1 MSYPYYG
8 IPDMSAPAIGAR
20 IGHALT
26 SWIAGEDIP
35 DATTPGDVQ
44 DRYNRQRDHVRG
56 EASKIGFEGGFRPQS
71 VHSTDNFERHDLS
84 TLRGKVDKID
94 LKAVGDLVEAWRQI
108 GVKETTSLQ
117 TFQLAMGKATGEDI
131 WRGESR
137 KAAAQ
142 AVTDYTTQASQVAK
156 AAALTSSKL
165 SELRTGLEPTKDL
178 VPHVPEH
185 RSGTSNFRHWVAGRG
200 WRNDDTA
207 YANAYAEAKRVL
219 QTVYAPVV
227 HESDTNVPI
236 IPKPNEPK
244 PGPPGD
250 QPPPWKPRGVE
261 TGGPIPSTG
270 PDGKAPTPSPGEDG
284 PGPHGT
290 GTENPQPAPSA
301 NQSAGTEFS
310 ADRAA
315 TDPAAA
321 TTAAGADPNGT
332 GSPVPGSS
340 APGVGSGGSGG
351 PIGAGG
357 PGGVGTGGP
366 GGIGTGGPGGV
377 GAGGP
382 GGVGAGVPFA
392 GRPGAAADAGA
403 RPGTSPARGGANG
416 MPGMG
421 PAAAGRGKGD
431 KDEDRTK
438 NIPDYLVTK
447 EHGDELTGIPDLPK
461 TVPPVLGT

>member
-8 IPDMSAPAIGAR
+8 IPDMSLPAIGSR
-20 IGHALT
+20 MGRALT

-35 DATTPGDVQ
+35 DATSPSEVQ
-44 DRYNRQRDHVRG
+44 DRYNRQRDSVRG

-71 VHSTDNFERHDLS
+71 VHSTDNFERHDLA

-94 LKAVGDLVEAWRQI
+94 LKAVGDLVQAWRQI

-185 RSGTSNFRHWVAGRG
+185 RSGASNLRHWIAGRG

-227 HESDTNVPI
+227 RESDTNVPL

-250 QPPPWKPRGVE
+250 QPPPWKPGGTE

-270 PDGKAPTPSPGEDG
+270 PDAKPPTPTPGEDG
-284 PGPHGT
+284 PGPQGT
-290 GTENPQPAPSA
+290 GTENSQPDPTATD
-301 NQSAGTEFS
+301 QSAGTENS
-310 ADRAA
+310 GVLTA
-315 TDPAAA
+315 TDPAS
-321 TTAAGADPNGT
+321 TTAASVDANGA
-332 GSPVPGSS
+332 GSNAPGSS
-340 APGVGSGGSGG
+340 LPRGGSGSSGG
-351 PIGAGG
+351 PIG
-357 PGGVGTGGP
+357 TGGS
-366 GGIGTGGPGGV
+366 GGV
-377 GAGGP
+377 GAGGVGQGGP

-403 RPGTSPARGGANG
+403 RPGSSAGRGGANG
-416 MPGMG
+416 MSGMGG

-438 NIPDYLVTK
+438 NIPEYLVTK

>member
-8 IPDMSAPAIGAR
+8 IPDMSLPAIGSR
-20 IGHALT
+20 LGHALT
-26 SWIAGEDIP
+26 SLIAGEDIP
-35 DATTPGDVQ
+35 DATSPGDVQ
-44 DRYNRQRDHVRG
+44 DRYNRQRDTVRG
-56 EASKIGFEGGFRPQS
+56 EASKIGFEGAFRPQS
-71 VHSTDNFERHDLS
+71 VTATDNFERHDLA

-117 TFQLAMGKATGEDI
+117 TFQLAMTKATGEDI
-131 WRGESR
+131 WRGESS

-185 RSGTSNFRHWVAGRG
+185 RSGTSNLRHWVAGRG

-227 HESDTNVPI
+227 HESDTNVPV

-244 PGPPGD
+244 PGPPGN
-250 QPPPWKPRGVE
+250 QPPPWRPGG
-261 TGGPIPSTG
+261 TDSGGPIPATG
-270 PDGKAPTPSPGEDG
+270 PDGKTVAPTPGEDG
-284 PGPHGT
+284 SGPQGPSTEYPQPDPTGT
-290 GTENPQPAPSA
+290 GQSVGSENL
-301 NQSAGTEFS
+301 G
-310 ADRAA
+310 DHAA

-321 TTAAGADPNGT
+321 TTAAGADPNAT
-332 GSPVPGSS
+332 GSPAPGSTV
-340 APGVGSGGSGG
+340 PRGGIGG
-351 PIGAGG
+351 P
-357 PGGVGTGGP
+357 VGTGGP
-366 GGIGTGGPGGV
+366 GGAGTGGPGGV
-377 GAGGP
+377 GQ
-382 GGVGAGVPFA
+382 GGVGQGGIGQGGVGTSVPFA

-403 RPGTSPARGGANG
+403 RPGSSAGRGGTNG
-416 MPGMG
+416 MPGMGG

-431 KDEDRTK
+431 KDEDRNK
-438 NIPDYLVTK
+438 DIPDYLVTK